1 MTTQDI
7 SDAATTESRAKITSP
22 NTTKKKLVLI
32 DGHAMIHRAFHAVP
46 EGLTNTKGEPVNA
59 TFGFTSMLM
68 KALLEEKPEY
78 IAMTFDRPSPTFRHE
93 QFAAYK
99 AQRPALPDTMR
110 PQFKRIREMVQ
121 AFGIPIYEKDGF
133 EADDVLG
140 TLSVQATE
148 HGVDTIIYTGDMDT
162 LQLVNEHVMVK
173 VAKRGITEITAYDDE
188 AVKARYGLPPQ
199 KLPDFKG
206 LVGDKSDNIPGVAG
220 IGEKTASKLI
230 ADYGDLEGVLAH
242 IDELKPKEQKLLRE
256 ASDQARKSKFL
267 ATIILDAPVQLDLE
281 ACRIEK
287 LNRDTVLAIFRELE
301 FRTMV
306 EKVLA
311 LFRDLGLGSPADTE
325 AMNSE
330 GKLDGGA
337 DTEISQ
343 SDSLGHGRPQ
353 GSPLQEEEDLLLAPP
368 VGVVPIMSPPL
379 PPRDGE
385 ADDESGAK
393 ELLVSSA
400 AGSQAEPLEQVPL
413 DASTVDGPAQLSLFE
428 TPEMYTEVVRKLRLP
443 SIPTTPIFMDE
454 ESSS

>member
-173 VAKRGITEITAYDDE
+173 VAKRGITEITEYTE
-188 AVKARYGLPPQ
+188 AAVEARYGFPPE

-206 LVGDKSDNIPGVAG
+206 LVGDKSDNIPGVPG

-230 ADYGDLEGVLAH
+230 SDYGDLEGVYAH
-242 IDELKPKEQKLLRE
+242 LDELKLKEQKLLRE
-256 ASDQARKSKFL
+256 AKEQAIKSKHL
-267 ATIILDAPVQLDLE
+267 ATIVLDVPVQLNLE
-281 ACRIEK
+281 ASRVENMTPDK
-287 LNRDTVLAIFRELE
+287 VVTIFRELE
-301 FRTMV
+301 FRTLID
-306 EKVLA
+306 KTLA
-311 LFRDLGLGSPADTE
+311 LFRNLGAGHLQRETQEVALQDDKLSGNTGGDAGTVSADTQTEKEQSVGASLEGAQAE
-325 AMNSE
+325 A
-330 GKLDGGA
+330 
-337 DTEISQ
+337 
-343 SDSLGHGRPQ
+343 
-353 GSPLQEEEDLLLAPP
+353 EDLLLAPP

-379 PPRDGE
+379 PPDG
-385 ADDESGAK
+385 DSD
-393 ELLVSSA
+393 
-400 AGSQAEPLEQVPL
+400 
-413 DASTVDGPAQLSLFE
+413 
-428 TPEMYTEVVRKLRLP
+428 TEVPQEVEHKAQTAAEVP
-443 SIPTTPIFMDE
+443 SDTLEPVQLNLFGTI
-454 ESSS
+454 ESPPETI